1 MKNFFSTYSGRI
13 DEVLLSHKKVNKK
26 EGNLLTYRQKHE
38 SKFLFD
44 SPSMFKDG
52 SDLISDKEINKNIM
66 NIDDSLS
73 DVPVRDIQQNFDD
86 QDLSHNLSMEESEQL
101 LDNLGMLSPLMSKFQ
116 DKNDDKFSSSKI
128 DTPSFK
134 SDHIKRQPKFNRRK
148 TNIRSAINFNDINLN
163 IPMIELGNIP
173 EVLDESNFYSEPTYK
188 NPLNKRSNSDNTTTQ
203 KEESKWG
210 QTDSLKSSTGTKP
223 NDSPEKP
230 FDRLQKHF

>member
-1 MKNFFSTYSGRI
+1 MKGGSKVMKNFFSTYSGRI
-13 DEVLLSHKKVNKK
+13 EEVLLSQRKVSK
-26 EGNLLTYRQKHE
+26 EKGNLMTYRQKNE

-44 SPSMFKDG
+44 SPSMFKDC

-73 DVPVRDIQQNFDD
+73 DVPVRDIQHNFDE

-116 DKNDDKFSSSKI
+116 DHNDDKFSSSKI

-134 SDHIKRQPKFNRRK
+134 SDHIKRPSKFNRR
-148 TNIRSAINFNDINLN
+148 NLN
-163 IPMIELGNIP
+163 IPMLELGNIP
-173 EVLDESNFYSEPTYK
+173 EVLDESNFYSETK
-188 NPLNKRSNSDNTTTQ
+188 TNNKPLNKRSNSDNTNTY

-210 QTDSLKSSTGTKP
+210 QTDSLKSSTGTRP